1 MSIIAN
7 VEIKLI
13 MENLK
18 FRNLKASEIEVRPT
32 DLQYKGKCSLLL
44 YQNARC
50 AMSILDDTVG
60 SMNWSNK
67 YEDVKGNLY
76 CSIGIKDDDNT
87 WVWKEDTGIESNF
100 DASKGEAS
108 DAFKR
113 AAVRWGIGREL
124 YTTPKIK
131 IDCPDSYY
139 LNDKLTMTFKVSHI
153 KYEDKTITELEIVD
167 RFGKVVYSLNNSQ
180 NKAVSEPYSNQTIDC
195 TKKTNR
201 EILKDFCGEKKKEKG
216 VDIKELLR
224 FYNFYELKCDRW
236 SGEFKVEELYKKWYD
251 GRKKVN

>member
-1 MSIIAN
+1 
-7 VEIKLI
+7 

-18 FRNLKASEIEVRPT
+18 FRNLKASEIEVRVT
-32 DLQYKGKCSLLL
+32 DTQYKGKCSLLL

-67 YEDVKGNLY
+67 YNDVKGNLY
-76 CSIGIKDDDNT
+76 CSIGIKDSDNT

-100 DASKGEAS
+100 DANKGEAS

-124 YTTPKIK
+124 YTSPRIK

-139 LNDKLTMTFKVSHI
+139 LNDKLTMTFKVSNI
-153 KYEDKTITELEIVD
+153 QYEDKVITDLEIVD
-167 RFGKVVYSLNNSQ
+167 RFGKVVYSLSNSQ
-180 NKAVSEPYSNQTIDC
+180 NKAISEPQKENMSNLY
-195 TKKTNR
+195 KKTNK
-201 EILKDFCGEKKKEKG
+201 EILKDFCSEKKKEEG
-216 VDIKELLR
+216 VDKEDLLR
-224 FYNFYELKCDRW
+224 FFNFYGFKCDTW
-236 SGEFKVEELYKKWYD
+236 KGEFKVDELYKRWYN
-251 GRKKVN
+251 GRRKY